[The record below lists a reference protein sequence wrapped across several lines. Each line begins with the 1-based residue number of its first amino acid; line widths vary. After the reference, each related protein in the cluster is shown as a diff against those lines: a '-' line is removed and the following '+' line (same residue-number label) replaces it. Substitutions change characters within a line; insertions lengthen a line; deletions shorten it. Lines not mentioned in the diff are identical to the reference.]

1 MSKKVSRNA
10 ELLLYTLMRVGRRRG
25 HCRKHGEATT
35 NTKAPTRTSVRRL
48 GDTLPTACRRALTS
62 VAQQTVTELPC
73 TLTFVIR
80 LRSPLGLPYGQLGS
94 HLMDQTARVDNE
106 ASYRRAAARG
116 AGARRCW
123 PVGGCTTRP
132 ITVGCACGQH
142 VPRPSHT
149 RRERGGGGGG
159 DGGGGGGSGARRFR

>member
-10 ELLLYTLMRVGRRRG
+10 ELLLYTLIRVGRRRPALL
-25 HCRKHGEATT
+25 EARGGYDEHESSDED
-35 NTKAPTRTSVRRL
+35 KRQAPR
-48 GDTLPTACRRALTS
+48 DTLPTACRRALTS

-142 VPRPSHT
+142 VPRPSYT
-149 RRERGGGGGG
+149 RRERGGGGG
-159 DGGGGGGSGARRFR
+159 DGGGGGGSGARWFG